1 MNKVTQTG
9 IYLFTDGVVAAHLF
23 RLRAGD
29 AGNGSY
35 GRLQS
40 LSGALE
46 AILRSGSW
54 MTMTKTLDVNKT
66 SRNNLHFEPTTS
78 GWSKDFHG
86 AFLFKKVSGDFPATA
101 RLKVSGKT
109 GELPTALW
117 SLVVLMVRE
126 ARPQI
131 NKDNWQPRGE
141 N

>member
-1 MNKVTQTG
+1 
-9 IYLFTDGVVAAHLF
+9 
-23 RLRAGD
+23 
-29 AGNGSY
+29 
-35 GRLQS
+35 
-40 LSGALE
+40 
-46 AILRSGSW
+46 

-78 GWSKDFHG
+78 GWYKDFHG

-131 NKDNWQPRGE
+131 NKDSWQSRGE
-141 N
+141 NWLFLRRESPNQPNNLFLEPSQPPTAARI